1 MLYAGVDIGSVSTDG
16 VLISDEG
23 TIQAWHVIPTGPSF
37 VNAAKAVLENVMAEV
52 GCRREDLA
60 GVVGTGYGR
69 RKVGEGSASAT
80 EIKCHARGAHFLDNT
95 VRTIVDIGGQ
105 DCKVIALN
113 DGGDVIDFAMN
124 DKCSAGTG
132 RFVDVIARALDVR
145 LEDMGPLSLQSAKPA
160 KISAVCTVF
169 AETEVISKLADEVPR
184 TDIIKGIHLSIAE
197 RIRSLLQR
205 IQHRPV
211 YAITGGGGKNIG
223 IVRAL
228 EESLG
233 VQLVTY
239 DEPQII
245 GALGAALEA
254 RQQFGRSSR
263 NAPGVVLKAGQQSE
277 TPGNA

>member
-1 MLYAGVDIGSVSTDG
+1 MLYAGIDIGSVSTDA

-23 TIQAWHVIPTGPSF
+23 TIQAWYVVPTGPSF
-37 VNAAKAVLENVMAEV
+37 VNAAKTVLENVMRDA
-52 GCRREDLA
+52 GCRREDIR

-69 RKVGEGSASAT
+69 KKVGEGSGVAT
-80 EIKCHARGAHFLDNT
+80 EIRCHAQGAHFLNNE

-113 DGGDVIDFAMN
+113 ERGDVIDFAMN

-132 RFVDVIARALDVR
+132 RFVDVIARALEVPLDQ
-145 LEDMGPLSLQSAKPA
+145 MGPLSLQSTQPA

-184 TDIIKGIHLSIAE
+184 MDIVKGIHLSIAE
-197 RIRSLLQR
+197 RIKSLLQR
-205 IQHRPV
+205 VQHTAA

-228 EESLG
+228 EECLG
-233 VQLVTY
+233 VNLVTY
-239 DEPQII
+239 QNPQII

-254 RQQFGRSSR
+254 RQQFGSLSR
-263 NAPGVVLKAGQQSE
+263 GALSASRETRQQFGSPSNA
-277 TPGNA
+277 